1 MNISDEDAPNGMR
14 AMGMDKWFIDSMIEL
29 YDISRKGD
37 ASDISSAVEHI
48 TGRKS
53 TSFSQFV
60 KENIGSFR

>member
-1 MNISDEDAPNGMR
+1 MKKITYVIISDEDARNGMR
-14 AMGMDKWFIDSMIEL
+14 AMGTMIEL
-29 YDISRKGD
+29 YHISRKGY